1 MSKDARDMLVRMMD
15 AKYGAA
21 IRVIVMD
28 ILHDPDIVE
37 DIKQEVFF
45 SCTKR
50 VDLLNSM
57 NEKQMLSYLCTAAR
71 NYCINEY
78 HRRNKMQK
86 TQAEYA
92 EHVHLLMDDHIDFV
106 AFENQYGF
114 SDETMQLLKL
124 LNPEDRAIMIYRF
137 HHELLLAEIGEILGL
152 SEEAVKKRY
161 QRARKKMIAFLEEG
175 SEDDEK

>member
-15 AKYGAA
+15 EKYGAA
-21 IRVIVMD
+21 MRVIIID
-28 ILHDPDIVE
+28 ILHDPDIV
-37 DIKQEVFF
+37 DDVKQEIFF
-45 SCTKR
+45 RCTKR

-57 NEKQMLSYLCTAAR
+57 KDKQLLSYLCTAAR

-78 HRRNKMQK
+78 HRRNKELRD
-86 TQAEYA
+86 TAEYA
-92 EHVHLLMDDHIDFV
+92 EHVRLMMNDQVDFV
-106 AFENQYGF
+106 AFENEYGF
-114 SDETMQLLKL
+114 SEETMQLLKL
-124 LNPEDRAIMIYRF
+124 LNEVDRAIMIYRF
-137 HHELLLAEIGEILGL
+137 YHEMLLSEIGEILGM